1 MDECTEVRSLFING
15 GTRDKRFMIPESL
28 HFFMKDERLLESQ
41 HKWILN
47 EETEDKILPTD
58 SSLLLG
64 EFQKSW
70 VHFLDK

>member
-1 MDECTEVRSLFING
+1 
-15 GTRDKRFMIPESL
+15 MIPESL

>member
-1 MDECTEVRSLFING
+1 MANLLLESYNQSRSLFING

-47 EETEDKILPTD
+47 EETEDKILPTKMQD
-58 SSLLLG
+58 S
-64 EFQKSW
+64 
-70 VHFLDK
+70 

>member
-1 MDECTEVRSLFING
+1 MDGTTHSL
-15 GTRDKRFMIPESL
+15 D
-28 HFFMKDERLLESQ
+28 FFMKDERLLESQ

-64 EFQKSW
+64 EFQKSKSFIEEPIICQ
-70 VHFLDK
+70 VSQGF

>member
-1 MDECTEVRSLFING
+1 
-15 GTRDKRFMIPESL
+15 
-28 HFFMKDERLLESQ
+28 MKDERLLESQ

-64 EFQKSW
+64 EFQKSKSFIEEPIICQ
-70 VHFLDK
+70 VSQGF